1 MGMNKAVIAAIGA
14 TLLLGGCNQAAQ
26 APEMTAQQLMA
37 KEVQP
42 TAEIYW
48 NAVQFISD
56 ETGDHDVFPKTDAE
70 WKAVQDAA
78 VKLGKLGEQLKT
90 PGFSE
95 GRGQDWI
102 QFSDSLIEVSKL
114 AEQAAAER
122 NTDKVF
128 EVGGTIYSV
137 CSACHQMYPPAT
149 GAGTEERPG
158 DDAA

>member
-1 MGMNKAVIAAIGA
+1 MNKAVFAAVAA

-56 ETGDHDVFPKTDAE
+56 EKGDHDIFPKTDAE

-78 VKLGKLGEQLKT
+78 VKLGKLGAQLKE

-95 GRGQDWI
+95 GRGQDWV

-149 GAGTEERPG
+149 GPGTEARPG